1 MARLI
6 FEYDNRQFDFMRR
19 LVEMF
24 PQIRAQLMGHVGE
37 EGKLILRQRLLK
49 GQALN
54 LSGDDRS
61 PDDKRGRRTVG
72 YSINRRADQVSISS
86 YPVNLFE
93 RGREL
98 RGGKKEPARNIIRG
112 RLKGIMQSDLQRI
125 LNEFDSKFLD
135 KEMKKI

>member
-6 FEYDNRQFDFMRR
+6 FEYNDRQFDFMRK

-24 PQIRAQLMGHVGE
+24 PQVRAQLLGYVGS
-37 EGKLILRQRLLK
+37 EGKRNLKTKLLS
-49 GQALN
+49 GQSLN
-54 LSGDDRS
+54 LRAY
-61 PDDKRGRRTVG
+61 PEDKRGRRTVG
-72 YSINRRADQVSISS
+72 YSINRRADMVSISS

-93 RGREL
+93 RGRRL
-98 RGGKKEPARNIIRG
+98 RSGKKEPARNIIRG

-125 LNEFDSKFLD
+125 LNEFDSKFLE

>member
-6 FEYDNRQFDFMRR
+6 FEYNDRQFDFMRK
-19 LVEMF
+19 LVEIF
-24 PQIRAQLMGHVGE
+24 PQVRAQMLGYVGK
-37 EGKLILRQRLLK
+37 EGKTNLKTKLLS
-49 GQALN
+49 GQSLN
-54 LSGDDRS
+54 LRKY
-61 PDDKRGRRTVG
+61 PEDKRGRRTVG
-72 YSINRRADQVSISS
+72 YSINRRADMVSISS

-93 RGREL
+93 RGRRL

-125 LNEFDSKFLD
+125 LDEFDNKFLD

>member
-6 FEYDNRQFDFMRR
+6 FEYDNRQFDFMRK
-19 LVEMF
+19 LVEIF
-24 PQIRAQLMGHVGE
+24 PQVRAQLLGYVGN
-37 EGKLILRQRLLK
+37 EGKRNLKIKLLS
-49 GQALN
+49 GQELN
-54 LSGDDRS
+54 LRKY
-61 PDDKRGRRTVG
+61 PEDKRGRRTVG
-72 YSINRRADQVSISS
+72 YSINRRADMVSISS

-93 RGREL
+93 RGRRL

-125 LNEFDSKFLD
+125 LNEFDSKFLE

>member
-6 FEYDNRQFDFMRR
+6 FEYDNRQFDFMRK

-24 PQIRAQLMGHVGE
+24 PQVRAQLLGYVGS
-37 EGKLILRQRLLK
+37 EGKRNLKTKLLS
-49 GQALN
+49 GQSLN
-54 LSGDDRS
+54 LRAY
-61 PDDKRGRRTVG
+61 PEDKRGRRTVG
-72 YSINRRADQVSISS
+72 YSINRRADMVSISS

-93 RGREL
+93 RGRRL
-98 RGGKKEPARNIIRG
+98 RSGEKEPARNIIRG

-125 LNEFDSKFLD
+125 LNEFDNKFLE

>member
-6 FEYDNRQFDFMRR
+6 FEYNDRQFDFMRK
-19 LVEMF
+19 LVEIF
-24 PQIRAQLMGHVGE
+24 PQVRAQMLGYVGK
-37 EGKLILRQRLLK
+37 EGKTNLKTKLLS
-49 GQALN
+49 GQSLN
-54 LSGDDRS
+54 LRKY
-61 PDDKRGRRTVG
+61 PEDKRGRRTVG
-72 YSINRRADQVSISS
+72 YSINRRADMVSISS

-93 RGREL
+93 RGRRL

-125 LNEFDSKFLD
+125 LNEFDNKFLD

>member
-6 FEYDNRQFDFMRR
+6 FEYDNRQFDFMRK

-24 PQIRAQLMGHVGE
+24 PQIRAQMLGYVGK
-37 EGKLILRQRLLK
+37 EGKDNLKTKLLS
-49 GQALN
+49 GQSLN
-54 LSGDDRS
+54 LRAY

-72 YSINRRADQVSISS
+72 YTINRRADQVSISS

-93 RGREL
+93 RGRRL

>member
-6 FEYDNRQFDFMRR
+6 FEYDNRQFDFMRK

-24 PQIRAQLMGHVGE
+24 PQIRAQMLGYVGK
-37 EGKLILRQRLLK
+37 EGKDILKTRLLS
-49 GQALN
+49 GQSLD
-54 LSGDDRS
+54 LRKY
-61 PDDKRGRRTVG
+61 PYDKRGRRTVG

-93 RGREL
+93 RGRRL
-98 RGGKKEPARNIIRG
+98 RSGKKEPARNIIRG

-125 LNEFDSKFLD
+125 LNEFDSKFLE

>member
-6 FEYDNRQFDFMRR
+6 FEYDNRQFDFMRK
-19 LVEMF
+19 LVEIF
-24 PQIRAQLMGHVGE
+24 PQVRAQLLGYVGN
-37 EGKLILRQRLLK
+37 EGKTNLKTKLLS
-49 GQALN
+49 GQSLN
-54 LSGDDRS
+54 LRKY
-61 PDDKRGRRTVG
+61 PEDKRGRRTVG
-72 YSINRRADQVSISS
+72 YSINRRADMVSISS

-93 RGREL
+93 RGRRL

-125 LNEFDSKFLD
+125 LNEFDNKFLD

>member
-6 FEYDNRQFDFMRR
+6 FEYNDRQFDFMRK
-19 LVEMF
+19 LVEIF
-24 PQIRAQLMGHVGE
+24 PQVRAQMLGYVGK
-37 EGKLILRQRLLK
+37 EGKTNLKTKLLS
-49 GQALN
+49 GQSLN
-54 LSGDDRS
+54 LRKY
-61 PDDKRGRRTVG
+61 PEDKRGRRTVG
-72 YSINRRADQVSISS
+72 YSINRRADMVSVSS

-93 RGREL
+93 RGRRL

-125 LNEFDSKFLD
+125 LNEFDNKFLD

>member
-6 FEYDNRQFDFMRR
+6 FEYDNRQFDFMRK

-24 PQIRAQLMGHVGE
+24 PQIRAQMLGYVGK
-37 EGKLILRQRLLK
+37 EGKDNLK
-49 GQALN
+49 TKL
-54 LSGDDRS
+54 LSGQSLDLRAY
-61 PDDKRGRRTVG
+61 PEDKRGRRTVG
-72 YSINRRADQVSISS
+72 YTINRRADQVSISS

>member
-6 FEYDNRQFDFMRR
+6 FEYDNRQFDFMRK

-24 PQIRAQLMGHVGE
+24 PQIRAQMLGYVGK
-37 EGKLILRQRLLK
+37 EGKDNLKTKLLS
-49 GQALN
+49 GQSLN
-54 LSGDDRS
+54 LRAYPDDR
-61 PDDKRGRRTVG
+61 RGRRTVG

-93 RGREL
+93 RGRLL
-98 RGGKKEPARNIIRG
+98 RSGKKEPARNIIRG

>member
-6 FEYDNRQFDFMRR
+6 FEYNDRQFDFMRK

-24 PQIRAQLMGHVGE
+24 PQIRAQMLGYVGK
-37 EGKLILRQRLLK
+37 EGKDNLKTKLLS
-49 GQALN
+49 GQSLN
-54 LSGDDRS
+54 LRAY
-61 PDDKRGRRTVG
+61 PEDKRGRRTVG
-72 YSINRRADQVSISS
+72 YTINRRADQVSISS

-93 RGREL
+93 RGSRL
-98 RGGKKEPARNIIRG
+98 RDGKKEPARNIIRG

-125 LNEFDSKFLD
+125 LNEFYSKFLD

>member
-6 FEYDNRQFDFMRR
+6 FEYDNRQFDFMRK
-19 LVEMF
+19 LVEIF
-24 PQIRAQLMGHVGE
+24 PQVRAQLLGYVGN
-37 EGKLILRQRLLK
+37 EGKRNLKTKLLS
-49 GQALN
+49 GQSLN
-54 LSGDDRS
+54 LKAY
-61 PDDKRGRRTVG
+61 PEDKRGKRTVG
-72 YSINRRADQVSISS
+72 YSINRRADVVSISS

-93 RGREL
+93 RGRRL

>member
-24 PQIRAQLMGHVGE
+24 PQIRAQMLGYVGK
-37 EGKLILRQRLLK
+37 EGKDILKTRLLS
-49 GQALN
+49 GQSLD
-54 LSGDDRS
+54 LRKY
-61 PDDKRGRRTVG
+61 PYDKSGRRTVG
-72 YSINRRADQVSISS
+72 YSINRRADMVSISS

-93 RGREL
+93 RGRRL

-125 LNEFDSKFLD
+125 LNEFDNKFLD

>member
-6 FEYDNRQFDFMRR
+6 FEYDNRQFDFMRK

-24 PQIRAQLMGHVGE
+24 PQIRAQMLGYVGK
-37 EGKLILRQRLLK
+37 EGKDNLKTKLLS
-49 GQALN
+49 GQSLN
-54 LSGDDRS
+54 LRAY

-93 RGREL
+93 RGRIL

-125 LNEFDSKFLD
+125 LNEFDNKFLD